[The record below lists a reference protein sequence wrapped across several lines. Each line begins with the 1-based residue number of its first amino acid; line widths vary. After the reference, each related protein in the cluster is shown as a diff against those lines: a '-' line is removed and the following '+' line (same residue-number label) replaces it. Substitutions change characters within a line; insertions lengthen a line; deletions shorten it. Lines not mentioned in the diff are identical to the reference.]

1 MVIRD
6 DAFDTIVAAVRRG
19 RIIFDN
25 IRRSAIFMLCTNLAE
40 ILAVG
45 IASAANTLLPLLPL
59 QILYLNLLT
68 DVFPALALGVGRGS
82 RDVLDDPPRPS
93 DEGILTKREWKMI
106 GAWGWILSL
115 CVLACLYLAGSA
127 LGREENAAITVSF
140 LTLGFSKM
148 LFVFNLGV
156 EVALWSV
163 GIRTLTGGRAQPG
176 AWKKMIS
183 PPVIA
188 IVLGVVLNQLGGGTW
203 MPQPIMKAFDFLGAA
218 SIPIALIITGALLA
232 DNTSWE
238 TLRSGIKTA
247 VAAVALRN
255 LALPL
260 LFLLL
265 AGWFTK
271 PVELQNVLITQS
283 AMPSAMAPLML
294 ARYYQVNPIP
304 ALLVI
309 VSTTLMCVVTTP
321 IWITVG
327 RLWWQGG
334 GG

>member
-1 MVIRD
+1 MWAIL
-6 DAFDTIVAAVRRG
+6 G
-19 RIIFDN
+19 
-25 IRRSAIFMLCTNLAE
+25 AIFPVFFAVAGGAVLRRMGWLRTEADDSLLRLGINLLYPCL
-40 ILAVG
+40 ILGSLIDSEALR
-45 IASAANTLLPLLPL
+45 NTEALVVAPLLAFGL
-59 QILYLNLLT
+59 VWLGILLARGLGRAIGLNDEDSRSFAFAAGMFNYGFIAT
-68 DVFPALALGVGRGS
+68 PLALSIFG
-82 RDVLDDPPRPS
+82 
-93 DEGILTKREWKMI
+93 ENTI
-106 GAWGWILSL
+106 G
-115 CVLACLYLAGSA
+115 
-127 LGREENAAITVSF
+127 
-140 LTLGFSKM
+140 M

-163 GIRTLTGGRAQPG
+163 GIRTLTGGRAQRG

-183 PPVIA
+183 PPVVA
-188 IVLGVVLNQLGGGTW
+188 IVVGVLLNQLGGGQW
-203 MPQPIMKAFDFLGAA
+203 MPQPVMAAFDFLGAA

-238 TLRSGIKTA
+238 TLRNGIKTA
-247 VAAVALRN
+247 VAAVGLRN
-255 LALPL
+255 VALPL

-265 AGWFTK
+265 AGWFTQ

-294 ARYYQVNPIP
+294 ARYYHVNPIP

-327 RLWWQGG
+327 RWWWQ
-334 GG
+334 